1 MSRARR
7 ERAARLLLAA
17 TLWLATS
24 PGGIV
29 HALTASRCAAV
40 AKDRARLVPTANVAS
55 TTAAGNP
62 VRITFVGHATFR
74 IESPAGAVVV
84 TDYSG
89 PAGPGRPPDVAT
101 MNHAHITHYTPL
113 PDPRIP
119 HVLRGWGDAAG
130 PARHDLVL
138 GDVRVRN
145 VPTDIRAPEGLV
157 EKDGNSIFI
166 FELAGLCIGHLGHL
180 HHTLG
185 ADHLAEIG
193 QLDVVMVPVDG
204 AFTMAQ
210 SSMIEV
216 LDLLKAR
223 IVLPMH
229 YFGPTTLRA
238 FLLRLGQSFEV
249 AFDDDATIEVSATTL
264 PERRTVIVVPEL
276 HPRFLE

>member
-1 MSRARR
+1 
-7 ERAARLLLAA
+7 
-17 TLWLATS
+17 
-24 PGGIV
+24 
-29 HALTASRCAAV
+29 
-40 AKDRARLVPTANVAS
+40 
-55 TTAAGNP
+55 
-62 VRITFVGHATFR
+62 
-74 IESPAGAVVV
+74 
-84 TDYSG
+84 
-89 PAGPGRPPDVAT
+89 
-101 MNHAHITHYTPL
+101 
-113 PDPRIP
+113 
-119 HVLRGWGDAAG
+119 
-130 PARHDLVL
+130 
-138 GDVRVRN
+138 
-145 VPTDIRAPEGLV
+145 V

>member
-7 ERAARLLLAA
+7 VVTVRLLLAA
-17 TLWLATS
+17 ILWLATG
-24 PGGIV
+24 PGATV
-29 HALTASRCAAV
+29 DALTASRCAAV
-40 AKDRARLVPTANVAS
+40 AKGPAPIVPVATAPARTATEQV
-55 TTAAGNP
+55 

-74 IESPAGAVVV
+74 IESPAGVVIA
-84 TDYSG
+84 TDYFG
-89 PAGPGRPPDVAT
+89 PAGPGRPPDVVT
-101 MNHAHITHYTPL
+101 MNHAHITHYTPV

-119 HVLRGWGDAAG
+119 HILKGWGDATG
-130 PARHDLVL
+130 PARHDLTL
-138 GDVRVRN
+138 GDIRVRN

-185 ADHLAEIG
+185 VDHLAEIG

-229 YFGPTTLRA
+229 YFGSPTLRA
-238 FLLRLGQSFEV
+238 FLMRLAQSFEV
-249 AFDDDATIEVSATTL
+249 AFNDGATIEVSTGTL
-264 PERRTVIVVPEL
+264 PERRTVMVVPEL
-276 HPRFLE
+276 HPRVLE